1 VTGARDSCA
10 VVGSSGQW
18 ALDSQGNGV
27 KRVLRTLIVDDEEDM
42 RVLMR
47 ATIQMANRGLGVACE
62 ASDGNEAIVVWR
74 SCQPDVVVIDHRMPQ
89 LSGIEASRQ
98 ILAER
103 PDQPIVLFSAYL
115 NDRLRRTAAEIGIR
129 TCLSKDEVHRLPD
142 TLWSIAAA

>member
-1 VTGARDSCA
+1 MLIHTETRFA
-10 VVGSSGQW
+10 
-18 ALDSQGNGV
+18 
-27 KRVLRTLIVDDEEDM
+27 RVLRMLIVDDEEDM

-47 ATIQMANRGLGVACE
+47 TTIEVANRGLGVACE
-62 ASDGNEAIVVWR
+62 ASDGREAVEVWR
-74 SCQPDVVVIDHRMPQ
+74 TCQPDVVVMDHRMPE

-115 NDRLRRTAAEIGIR
+115 NDHLRRTAAEIGIH
-129 TCLSKDEVHRLPD
+129 TCLSKDEVYRLPD